1 MLVKNVCWQEEGI
14 PKIRREEMKEVMTN
28 KRSTGG
34 QSSTGRSNRDRFT
47 TQFRLELLVC
57 AQLCALAS
65 HTANQI

>member
-1 MLVKNVCWQEEGI
+1 
-14 PKIRREEMKEVMTN
+14 MKEVMTS

-34 QSSTGRSNRDRFT
+34 QSSTGRSNRDSFT
-47 TQFRLELLVC
+47 TQFHLELLVC